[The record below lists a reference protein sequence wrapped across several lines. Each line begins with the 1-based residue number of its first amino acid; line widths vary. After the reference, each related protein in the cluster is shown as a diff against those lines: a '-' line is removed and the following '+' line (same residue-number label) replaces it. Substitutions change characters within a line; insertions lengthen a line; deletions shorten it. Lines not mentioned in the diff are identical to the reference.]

1 MPSGEFFT
9 SYEAREGLF
18 RWRIQRIAL
27 VLALPIP
34 FALPFVL
41 GSGRISLFT
50 QMYIVAI
57 SVLGLNVIL
66 GYAGEIVLAQGAFMM
81 IGAYTASRLLEA
93 NAGLLPAL
101 LAGGLMV
108 AAVAVAFMMIGAYTA
123 SRLLEVDAGLL
134 PAILGGG
141 FMVAL
146 VAVAFGLPSFRVKG
160 FYIAITTLAL
170 QFIAEWFFNNDQLSW
185 IHGGTQ
191 QIFPAEIGL
200 VGTMLPI
207 STRPDL
213 YYLSLVLLLLFA
225 LLSLNLSRTSYGR
238 VFRAVHENDLAAG
251 VLGVNVFK
259 NKLLAFA
266 IGGFM
271 IGVSGGLFGY
281 YIGFVDPG
289 FFGLN
294 RTLEQYVMLLF
305 GGLGRVWGALIGVGV
320 VTFILEF
327 LRNFLQAN
335 FPQATSLVSVFFGV
349 IIIVVLA
356 VEPKGVLAALGQ
368 LKEYLRNWPYAHQ

>member
-34 FALPFVL
+34 FVLPFVL
-41 GSGRISLFT
+41 ESGRISLFS
-50 QMYIVAI
+50 QMYIFAI
-57 SVLGLNVIL
+57 AVLGLNVIL

-81 IGAYTASRLLEA
+81 IGAYTTAQLL
-93 NAGLLPAL
+93 GMDV
-101 LAGGLMV
+101 G
-108 AAVAVAFMMIGAYTA
+108 F
-123 SRLLEVDAGLL
+123 L
-134 PAILGGG
+134 PAIFVGGV
-141 FMVAL
+141 MVAL

-170 QFIAEWFFNNDQLSW
+170 QFIAEWFFNNGQMAW

-191 QIFPAEIGL
+191 QTFPATVGL
-200 VGTMLPI
+200 VGTAFPL
-207 STRPDL
+207 SSRQDL

-238 VFRAVHENDLAAG
+238 VFRAIHENDLAAG

-335 FPQATSLVSVFFGV
+335 FPNATSLVSVFFGV